1 MAETIHLGEIAIA
14 VTRKKI
20 KHVHLSVYP
29 PGRPRHAGRTD
40 GHPLG
45 GGPRLRSLQARLD
58 PRTADEAAS
67 SGEGN
72 TAPVHRAR
80 EPLPLGKALSALG
93 QGAGC
98 EAFGSAQSPRIT
110 LTVRPGTSRA
120 KRQAIMHEWH
130 KSLLHD
136 VVPGLIRK
144 WQPKLGVEVAG
155 YFLQRMKT
163 KWGSC
168 NHRARHIRLN
178 TELVKKPKDLL
189 EYVVVHEMLHLIA
202 PTHSEQFLTLMT
214 KHYPSWREATGGTER
229 AAASGG
235 GMGVSSAVARMAQ
248 RDDGVEVNSSAPVS
262 RQMATSRVIVP
273 SKRPWREVVAVLD
286 RPAHLIKDNM
296 ARPTCHHSRP
306 RG

>member
-29 PGRPRHAGRTD
+29 PAGRVTLVAPA
-40 GHPLG
+40 GTRLEVARAYAVSRLG
-45 GGPRLRSLQARLD
+45 WIREQQTKLRAQARET
-58 PRTADEAAS
+58 PRQFIERESHYLWGKRYLLSIREQDAKPSVRLT
-67 SGEGN
+67 
-72 TAPVHRAR
+72 HRR
-80 EPLPLGKALSALG
+80 L
-93 QGAGC
+93 
-98 EAFGSAQSPRIT
+98 T

-136 VVPGLIRK
+136 VVPALIRR

-214 KHYPSWREATGGTER
+214 RHYPSWR
-229 AAASGG
+229 AAREELNELPLTAE
-235 GMGVSSAVARMAQ
+235 VW
-248 RDDGVEVNSSAPVS
+248 RD
-262 RQMATSRVIVP
+262 
-273 SKRPWREVVAVLD
+273 
-286 RPAHLIKDNM
+286 
-296 ARPTCHHSRP
+296 
-306 RG
+306 